1 MSSFP
6 PEENPEEDQ
15 TVQGQVHHH
24 QLSARVPS
32 DIGNGV
38 FSNGVMIL
46 TGPYE
51 LVLDFVL
58 RMGEQQ
64 RIATRVILPHLVGQ
78 QFIFA
83 LRDNIANYERR
94 FGPLPQIPR
103 MLPEDSPPAA
113 GDHPERASPTDA
125 TEDLPAFH
133 PENLPAQ
140 EGPPHIE
147 DIYHELKLSDN
158 MLSGRYANGV
168 LIRHSPTE
176 FCFDFITNVY
186 PRSAVSARVFMAVPH
201 VPPFLRSL
209 TRSLQPPPPA
219 PPSSEI
225 A

>member
-1 MSSFP
+1 MSAFP
-6 PEENPEEDQ
+6 PEDQPEEDQ
-15 TVQGQVHHH
+15 TVQGQVQHH
-24 QLSARVPS
+24 QLSARVPAE
-32 DIGNGV
+32 IGNGV

-46 TGPYE
+46 TGPFE

-64 RIATRVILPHLVGQ
+64 RIATRVVLPHVVGQ

-83 LRDNIANYERR
+83 LRDNVANYERR
-94 FGPLPQIPR
+94 FGPLPHIPR
-103 MLPEDSPPAA
+103 MLPEEAPAPQVDEPSQGPPPAEEIL
-113 GDHPERASPTDA
+113 D
-125 TEDLPAFH
+125 FH

-140 EGPPHIE
+140 EAPPQIE
-147 DIYHELKLSDN
+147 DIYHELKLPDT

-201 VPPFLRSL
+201 VLPFLKSL
-209 TRSLQPPPPA
+209 TRSLQPPPP
-219 PPSSEI
+219 PPSEI